1 MSRHIAIV
9 TPVFDDWESLTALI
23 AEIAERFEDSGIVF
37 HVLAVDDGSSAPLDL
52 AGIAAPPGSCIA
64 DIEIVGLAL
73 NLGHQRAIATGLCA
87 AVDRRDVEAVI
98 VMDSDG
104 EDRPVDIAK
113 LLAAAERQPGQVI
126 LAHRAKRSETRGFR
140 FWYAVY
146 KLLFRALTGRVINF
160 GNYALL
166 PMRAVRR
173 LVHMPELWN
182 NLAAAIMRSRLP
194 YITVPTERGTRYAG
208 RSSMNLVALV
218 VHGLSAMSVY
228 TDMIFVRVLI
238 AAGTLGAVSVLGI
251 IGVTLIRF
259 ATDLAIPGWATA
271 MVGDLFII
279 LLQTVVIV
287 IATSLMMLAGRSNR
301 PIIPIVDAW
310 PFVAGRQSVE
320 RGRAAAS
327 PRWRAQR

>member
-1 MSRHIAIV
+1 MTRHIAIV
-9 TPVFDDWESLTALI
+9 TPVFDDWESCPAAM
-23 AEIAERFEDSGIVF
+23 AEMAERFGGSGIAF
-37 HVLAVDDGSSAPLDL
+37 HVLAVDDGSSAAFDL
-52 AGIAAPPGSCIA
+52 AGIAAPAGSCIA

-87 AVDRRDVEAVI
+87 AVDHRDVEAVI

-113 LLAAAERQPGQVI
+113 LLAAAERQPGQVV
-126 LAHRAKRSETRGFR
+126 LAHRAKRSETRVFR

-146 KLLFRALTGRVINF
+146 KLLFRALTGRVISF

-182 NLAAAIMRSRLP
+182 TLAASIMLSRLP

-218 VHGLSAMSVY
+218 VHGLSAMSAY
-228 TDMIFVRVLI
+228 TDMIFVRLLI
-238 AAGTLGAVSVLGI
+238 PAATRGAASVRRI

-271 MVGDLFII
+271 AVGGPFLI
-279 LLQTVVIV
+279 LLHT
-287 IATSLMMLAGRSNR
+287 LA
-301 PIIPIVDAW
+301 
-310 PFVAGRQSVE
+310 SVTPP
-320 RGRAAAS
+320 GL
-327 PRWRAQR
+327 